1 MLLPLLLTLPPF
13 ETFIPRV
20 PGGKLVPEIPQGYT
34 GFSQIHELGE
44 GSFYD
49 THIEGDR
56 HEVSTDSVLPYA
68 MALPVDIEFCYGLR
82 NQDYGAVRYGHCPDK
97 SYLGSVLCENVE
109 YGVFYV
115 LWYPHQYDNPSE
127 DTVLVQLIY
136 GGLTISRHLSL
147 EKRGPQEIT
156 VGENQ
161 AFRLRGFYYKRGG
174 GERIDA
180 SIGAFTSYLVL
191 SERSDFI
198 IVCFNQ
204 VYLRYGP
211 GETLSIYPEEK
222 HDSIMANWQYEHTYP
237 NNIAELERAVEQTFR
252 PK

>member
-1 MLLPLLLTLPPF
+1 MLLALFLTLPPF

-44 GSFYD
+44 WQSFNN
-49 THIEGDR
+49 HVKGEAF
-56 HEVSTDSVLPYA
+56 EVSADSVLPYSVS
-68 MALPVDIEFCYGLR
+68 LPPDLEFCWGKR
-82 NQDYGAVRYGHCPDK
+82 NLNYGAIRYGHCPDK
-97 SYLGSVLCENVE
+97 RYLKFTIYENPE

-115 LWYPHQYDNPSE
+115 LWHPHRYDNPSE
-127 DTVLVQLIY
+127 DTVLDQLIY
-136 GGLTISRHLSL
+136 GGLTISRRLSL

-161 AFRLRGFYYKRGG
+161 AFRLRGFYLTSGG
-174 GERIDA
+174 GEGGGTF
-180 SIGAFTSYLVL
+180 IGTFTSYLVL
-191 SERSDFI
+191 SERYDFI
-198 IVCFNQ
+198 IVCFNEI
-204 VYLRYGP
+204 YSRYGP

-222 HDSIMANWQYEHTYP
+222 HDSIIANWEYERTYP
-237 NNIAELERAVEQTFR
+237 NNIADLERAVEQSFR